1 MNLLLISFIEA
12 IYVIYMLNYFKTKYS
27 IAHPFTYF
35 NNKYLF
41 HPIGIS
47 DKPKSTI
54 CQFGHDVSWLI
65 ALYFIVRGYLI
76 HNNMFRNEINKINK
90 IVLTLLIIGS
100 FMNFNCVVYLI
111 PIFVIEYFLILE

>member
-41 HPIGIS
+41 HPLKVFQI
-47 DKPKSTI
+47 
-54 CQFGHDVSWLI
+54 
-65 ALYFIVRGYLI
+65 
-76 HNNMFRNEINKINK
+76 NRNQ
-90 IVLTLLIIGS
+90 
-100 FMNFNCVVYLI
+100 
-111 PIFVIEYFLILE
+111 IFVNLGMMYHG